1 MEERWREIVPPLQPG
16 KGYFKLTS
24 CYPQK
29 IILKPNCKHVP
40 ADDIVRK
47 AIAKGNYLTQG
58 WFTLATVATEA
69 TAATEGESL
78 AELESEES
86 SDLV

>member
-1 MEERWREIVPPLQPG
+1 MSNKKWPSEGMEERWREIVPPLQPG

-24 CYPQK
+24 CYPYK

-47 AIAKGNYLTQG
+47 AIAKGNYLT
-58 WFTLATVATEA
+58 
-69 TAATEGESL
+69 
-78 AELESEES
+78 
-86 SDLV
+86 